1 LLQEKPPGKGGFF
14 YLLAHRIDREVMA
27 MCRRNQLFGIFALG
41 FGLGMLFAGLFESG
55 FFCGCVGVGLMAGGL
70 LILQKK

>member
-1 LLQEKPPGKGGFF
+1 
-14 YLLAHRIDREVMA
+14 MA
-27 MCRRNQLFGIFALG
+27 MCRRNQLIGIFALG